1 MTTSENLTQAEINKV
16 WSAVW
21 KKDTHADTYA
31 FFKHR
36 LFIEGYYVFKR
47 HIPRDAKTILD
58 VGGGSGR
65 YGIALARDFPNSEV
79 RITDILPE
87 SLTVGR
93 RISKS
98 LGVSNVKFEQE
109 DVNALSYPDNS
120 FDVVFCDVVIQHL
133 PESTMA
139 ICEMLRVLR
148 PGGRLIVSA
157 ANYWN
162 FHTFGKFMLRLTD
175 RPYSYGYE
183 KSYSSKNLAT
193 LIHECGG
200 QVIARDGFYVAYGIF
215 RLRYIHPAF
224 AIVGK
229 MLNRLITYADQF
241 TDRWFSRHFGF
252 EIFCVASK

>member
-1 MTTSENLTQAEINKV
+1 MWKRYARRYLCVLQAPAI
-16 WSAVW
+16 
-21 KKDTHADTYA
+21 
-31 FFKHR
+31 HR
-36 LFIEGYYVFKR
+36 GYYVFKR

-183 KSYSSKNLAT
+183 KSYSSKNLVA

-200 QVIARDGFYVAYGIF
+200 QVIARDG
-215 RLRYIHPAF
+215 LRCLWNISF
-224 AIVGK
+224 AIHTSCVRYCREDVKPSYYLCGSIYRS
-229 MLNRLITYADQF
+229 MV
-241 TDRWFSRHFGF
+241 SRHFGF